1 MNTISSI
8 STQGET
14 AGSNLLQLL
23 LSTAKRWWLAYL
35 GWRIEQLMIA
45 RLRSMTDRQLK
56 DIGIARSH
64 IEFAVRNGAE
74 RDRILNS
81 CF

>member
-1 MNTISSI
+1 MNTISGV
-8 STQGET
+8 STQGGTE
-14 AGSNLLQLL
+14 ASKLAHLL
-23 LSTAKRWWLAYL
+23 LSAAKRWWLAYL